1 MNSCNRIS
9 FLARMGKLSIFC
21 LCLQLCV
28 LLQICTASVT
38 NVKYTVVLDK
48 GLPGEELAG
57 MKNVSI
63 KTGTTTE
70 RMECASACATDK
82 TGCSGFHI
90 SSGFCYFLTDVTQP
104 AVFTDTPGSKIFLG
118 SILSIL

>member
-1 MNSCNRIS
+1 MYKDCVGFTWWRDIRNKDDIS
-9 FLARMGKLSIFC
+9 YIKIV
-21 LCLQLCV
+21 Q
-28 LLQICTASVT
+28 
-38 NVKYTVVLDK
+38 

-82 TGCSGFHI
+82 TGCSGLIFVYSFKV
-90 SSGFCYFLTDVTQP
+90 SSNQV
-104 AVFTDTPGSKIFLG
+104 
-118 SILSIL
+118 